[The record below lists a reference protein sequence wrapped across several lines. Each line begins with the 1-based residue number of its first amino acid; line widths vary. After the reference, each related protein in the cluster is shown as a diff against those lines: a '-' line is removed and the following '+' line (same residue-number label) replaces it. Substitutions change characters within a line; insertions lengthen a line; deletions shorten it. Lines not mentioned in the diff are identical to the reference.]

1 MSENSNPIKVVKNTK
16 NSFSIETDKKYSRSP
31 IINQRFTNPITTAIN
46 IENNDYNNL
55 SYLALYSLPSIIS
68 NSDYENNV
76 MITSKGD
83 SIMLDNNIC
92 ILFKTNDTIKTIG
105 CSYDKTVIMGSM
117 VKIIVK
123 WDDLIWKLPLVIR
136 NFKLSFLGYYDNP
149 QDSPHKAQT
158 DLLKLMNGAEMIIVT
173 YYYY

>member
-92 ILFKTNDTIKTIG
+92 IL
-105 CSYDKTVIMGSM
+105 
-117 VKIIVK
+117 
-123 WDDLIWKLPLVIR
+123 
-136 NFKLSFLGYYDNP
+136 
-149 QDSPHKAQT
+149 
-158 DLLKLMNGAEMIIVT
+158 
-173 YYYY
+173 YYYT